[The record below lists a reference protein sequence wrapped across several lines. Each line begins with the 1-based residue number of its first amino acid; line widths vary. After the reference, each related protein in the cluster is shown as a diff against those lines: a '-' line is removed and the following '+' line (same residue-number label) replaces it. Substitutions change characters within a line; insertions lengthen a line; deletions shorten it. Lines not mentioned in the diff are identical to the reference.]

1 MVLPQKLYDI
11 LKWIALVALDAL
23 GAFYFAL
30 AGIWGLPYPAEVVA
44 TIVAVNALLG
54 LLLGISS
61 TVYKNSDARFDGT
74 LNVMETDTR
83 LVNELEVTTAPED
96 LAKQNEMILRVN
108 KVEAPLPS
116 PPRS

>member
-11 LKWIALVALDAL
+11 LKWVALVALDAI

-30 AGIWGLPYPAEVVA
+30 SGIWGLPYATEVVA

-74 LNVMETDTR
+74 LNVIESDTT
-83 LVNELEVTTAPED
+83 LVNELEVTTPPEVI
-96 LAKQNEMILRVN
+96 ATQNEMILRVN
-108 KVEAPLPS
+108 KVDIPLPS
-116 PPRS
+116 PPRQ